1 MGKDIFRR
9 NFWLM
14 AVGVALQML
23 SGIFFLAGAIR
34 TVRDVKEQAR
44 QALIQYLSENE

>member
-34 TVRDVKEQAR
+34 TLLDVKEQAK